1 MSEKIQGQIGI
12 KGELPKDVINDIM
25 VNIIQEVVGGI
36 DQAIYANVNCCGD
49 TFFRVDCSDE
59 QFEKI
64 CNLVKEKYSTIY
76 EIEILK
82 M

>member
-1 MSEKIQGQIGI
+1 MSKKIQGQIGM
-12 KGELPKDVINDIM
+12 KGELSLDVTNDIM
-25 VNIIQEVVGGI
+25 INIIQEVVGGI

-49 TFFRVDCSDE
+49 TYFRVDCQEE

-64 CNLVKEKYSTIY
+64 CDLVKEKYSTIY